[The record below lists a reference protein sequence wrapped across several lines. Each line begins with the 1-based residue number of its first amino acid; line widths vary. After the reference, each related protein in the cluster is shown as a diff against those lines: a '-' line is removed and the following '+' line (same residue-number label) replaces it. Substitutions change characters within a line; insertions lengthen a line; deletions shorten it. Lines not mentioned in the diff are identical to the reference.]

1 MQELDVLRREVA
13 NLEKLLEIMQNRRDN
28 LYDQLSELEDDVRHN
43 KPFIPP
49 NPPMHLRAVSI
60 LFRQ

>member
-1 MQELDVLRREVA
+1 MQELDSLRREVA
-13 NLEKLLEIMQNRRDN
+13 NLEKLLQVMQDRRDDLN
-28 LYDQLSELEDDVRHN
+28 DQLSELEDDTRHN

-60 LFRQ
+60 LFK